1 MVKRDSIFTISH
13 MNVHCIKLCLYAYTP
28 NLTVKICAFLTSA
41 LYNGD
46 KLVSHF
52 ETDLPLLGISPGR
65 LDSHTH

>member
-1 MVKRDSIFTISH
+1 MDKRESIFVISH

-28 NLTVKICAFLTSA
+28 NLTVKFCAFLTSA

-52 ETDLPLLGISPGR
+52 GR
-65 LDSHTH
+65 LLYLSWEIAQVG